1 MFVMRLRDKDIVISS
16 TIMSVDTGLPFS
28 QLNTEKYFG
37 WCYVS
42 ETVIPSEIRIAK
54 RSKYSAGVLEGAML

>member
-1 MFVMRLRDKDIVISS
+1 MFVMGLRDKNIVTLC

-28 QLNTEKYFG
+28 HLNTEKYFG

-42 ETVIPSEIRIAK
+42 ETVITSEIKVAK
-54 RSKYSAGVLEGAML
+54 RS

>member
-42 ETVIPSEIRIAK
+42 ETVIPSEITIAK
-54 RSKYSAGVLEGAML
+54 RS

>member
-1 MFVMRLRDKDIVISS
+1 MRLRDKDIVISS

-42 ETVIPSEIRIAK
+42 ETVTQVRSELQSDHNIQLGFWR
-54 RSKYSAGVLEGAML
+54 VLCCDD

>member
-1 MFVMRLRDKDIVISS
+1 MFVMGHRDKNIVTLC

-28 QLNTEKYFG
+28 YLNTEKYFG

-42 ETVIPSEIRIAK
+42 ETVIPSEIKIAK
-54 RSKYSAGVLEGAML
+54 RS